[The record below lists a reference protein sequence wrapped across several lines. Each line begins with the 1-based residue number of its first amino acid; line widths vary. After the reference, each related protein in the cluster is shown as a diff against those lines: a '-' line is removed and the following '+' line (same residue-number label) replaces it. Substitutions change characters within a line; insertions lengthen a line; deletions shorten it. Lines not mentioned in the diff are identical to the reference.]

1 MENLGIII
9 QARTGSTRLPFKM
22 TLPFFND
29 RGILELLLSRL
40 KKAGLADKTIVATT
54 ENVRDDIICN
64 IARNAGVSYFRGSE
78 SDVLDRFIQAANH
91 YYVSKIIRICADNP
105 FLDIPALN

>member
-40 KKAGLADKTIVATT
+40 KKQGWL
-54 ENVRDDIICN
+54 
-64 IARNAGVSYFRGSE
+64 
-78 SDVLDRFIQAANH
+78 
-91 YYVSKIIRICADNP
+91 IRP
-105 FLDIPALN
+105 LSLRRKMFVMT